1 VAKQVFEEGLALWL
15 ISNSRFASVILFL
28 GLHPLNAFGAFEVDQ
43 WGAHSAAM
51 GGAFS
56 THVGTAEGSW
66 FNPALAASMQVK
78 MFSTTH
84 AQLFK
89 GVPGGLKQNSG
100 GGVVPTQYGGIT
112 LSFAQFGNDG
122 YREQMFDMGF
132 ARRIHERFSLGL
144 QLENQGWA
152 YGDWERHS
160 WSASVGGVYEIG
172 WITPHTYARMG
183 LVAKGLGGNKK
194 DGRGLTGQRP
204 ARYIVAAEIRPDQQ
218 IFAVEV
224 VASSDQWELR
234 AGCET
239 PLIEEWKLRFGGNIL
254 STDTLNRSVS
264 IGLGYTWSSISFDY
278 AYTHSYDL
286 SSFGATHRIGIGL
299 FGS

>member
-1 VAKQVFEEGLALWL
+1 LWL
-15 ISNSRFASVILFL
+15 INKNRFPSVILLL
-28 GLHPLNAFGAFEVDQ
+28 GLHPLFAFGAFEVDQ

-56 THVGTAEGSW
+56 AHVGTAEGSW

-78 MFSTTH
+78 MFSSTH
-84 AQLFK
+84 AKLFK
-89 GVPGGLKQNSG
+89 GVPGGLKQNSV

-122 YREQMFDMGF
+122 YSEQMFDIGF
-132 ARRIHERFSLGL
+132 ARRVHERVSLGL
-144 QLENQGWA
+144 QLENKGWA
-152 YGDWERHS
+152 YGDWERRS

-183 LVAKGLGGNKK
+183 LVANGLGGDKK
-194 DGRGLTGQRP
+194 DARGLTGHSP

-218 IFAVEV
+218 IFAAEV
-224 VASSDQWELR
+224 VKSSDEWEIR

-239 PLIEEWKLRFGGNIL
+239 SLIGDWKLRFGGNIL
-254 STDTLNRSVS
+254 SADTLNRSVS